1 MIAIFIEM
9 ITGGCILKNES
20 VAVYMVLGLPCKHLS
35 KVLFVQMFN
44 VLTFFFFPLFYLD
57 EKMWAVL
64 LDMIAFN
71 HWL

>member
-20 VAVYMVLGLPCKHLS
+20 IAVYMVLGLPCKHLS

-44 VLTFFFFPLFYLD
+44 GLTFFFFPLSFIWMRKCEQFY
-57 EKMWAVL
+57 W
-64 LDMIAFN
+64 I
-71 HWL
+71 